1 MLIIALVPIII
12 QQTVVAQAVPSVFVD
27 PLENFFYTDTTSVGT
42 EFSITIEAA
51 DWPEP
56 GVYSFEL
63 KLYYDPTML
72 EPVPAKIG
80 VDPDFWITAF
90 VAASG
95 LDEGAPFVDGEGNPF
110 LWFSATLLGAGG
122 KVGGGIL
129 AKAGFKIIAE
139 PAAGKTLSCDLDLR
153 DVIMVDPS
161 TSPPTGYPADYY
173 EVQSGIYQYISPP
186 PPKPLL
192 KASSHAWDEGAAE
205 AAGRLFD
212 IEISVID
219 LEADW
224 RVVGIQFWLEFN
236 GTLLSTSE
244 EQISEGDFF
253 AYFGG
258 SDPPTF
264 FNAFVEDDNV
274 IAFDLQLPPWPGP
287 EGWATGSGVVAIIQF
302 EAIYSAPPAA
312 DCDLTLFNVL
322 FVDADGL
329 PVDYNLEHGRYV
341 ITVAPPPWLSVTPK
355 EQTLEEIGES
365 FDLNVAINEL
375 DAGFRMVGA
384 ELRIHYDTSVL
395 ETSEEWITEGTD
407 NIMREVADRIGE
419 GLFFQAYVQ
428 EDYGLIG
435 IIILPLPNGTWPY
448 FPEGTGLLAT
458 IKFEAITQLETEDLE
473 TEVRIGDV
481 LLADA
486 DAKVITVDAAKT
498 EQEGTCTVTIKQ
510 AFVAPPPDR
519 IVDVFTQYDEPYGG
533 QGADVPSDAFAPQ
546 GQVELYSEVTYR
558 GDGVPGKPVTYRIKG
573 PNEYEFIGT
582 EFSDS
587 QGTALL
593 EFSIPASDLYFG
605 IWEVTA
611 SADIAG
617 EIATDHL
624 IFRVGWLIE
633 VRSITLTPFDGE
645 LPIEGE
651 ILQQLYKGR
660 KYTTS
665 VSLKIITM
673 QHPTKCVQL
682 KGVTPKVL
690 LAYSGF
696 DELKQPIFYR
706 FVDITGGIGPKWFA
720 TPTVEEMKA
729 FVLDPEGRSYNNV
742 DVSIIVPDSA
752 FSGIGSI
759 YANILTDYPALN
771 GVPYS
776 DPTIGMKSVWISRFV
791 TPVPPPPPP
800 TVETYLE
807 VSSKIW
813 DNAAADAVDGVFTIE
828 ITIHNV
834 DPDSHIVAIE
844 FEVDIQYPLSPDD
857 VLYVVE
863 GYFISQFGPV
873 YFIYHVEDGVLVG
886 ELQLPP
892 WPGEEGWMRGS
903 GTVAVIQLKTNY
915 RAPPEASCELTLL
928 RAMMVDADGN
938 SIDFERLEH
947 GYYEITP

>member
-1 MLIIALVPIII
+1 
-12 QQTVVAQAVPSVFVD
+12 
-27 PLENFFYTDTTSVGT
+27 
-42 EFSITIEAA
+42 
-51 DWPEP
+51 
-56 GVYSFEL
+56 
-63 KLYYDPTML
+63 
-72 EPVPAKIG
+72 
-80 VDPDFWITAF
+80 
-90 VAASG
+90 
-95 LDEGAPFVDGEGNPF
+95 
-110 LWFSATLLGAGG
+110 
-122 KVGGGIL
+122 
-129 AKAGFKIIAE
+129 
-139 PAAGKTLSCDLDLR
+139 
-153 DVIMVDPS
+153 
-161 TSPPTGYPADYY
+161 
-173 EVQSGIYQYISPP
+173 
-186 PPKPLL
+186 
-192 KASSHAWDEGAAE
+192 
-205 AAGRLFD
+205 
-212 IEISVID
+212 
-219 LEADW
+219 
-224 RVVGIQFWLEFN
+224 
-236 GTLLSTSE
+236 
-244 EQISEGDFF
+244 
-253 AYFGG
+253 
-258 SDPPTF
+258 
-264 FNAFVEDDNV
+264 
-274 IAFDLQLPPWPGP
+274 
-287 EGWATGSGVVAIIQF
+287 
-302 EAIYSAPPAA
+302 
-312 DCDLTLFNVL
+312 
-322 FVDADGL
+322 L